1 MASEMMNG
9 EIRILMLEDDPADA
23 KLVELALRRAE
34 IMFAHQRVETQ
45 EDFVHS
51 LDTFKPHVILADFKL
66 PSFDGLSAVR
76 IVRQKHPE
84 VPVIMVTGMLGD
96 EAAVELLHAGA
107 KDYVLKDR
115 LARLGPAIRRA
126 LAIEEGIRNRKL
138 AEQKYRSLFT
148 EARDGI
154 ALLDCAAGSVVECN
168 PAFEQMS
175 GRTLDDWKGR
185 SILEE
190 FMDAEQA
197 ERKEVVEAIQ
207 ERLECMEELFLQRP
221 NGGVVHAEVT
231 PSVIRLQ
238 DVCYVQCIVHDVTE
252 RKRYEKALR
261 ENEARLKEMFENM
274 SSGVVVYLASPD
286 GRDFFITE
294 FNRAA
299 ESIDKVRREEVIGKN
314 VVDVFPG
321 ITEFGLLEVFRRVFK
336 SGEAEHLP
344 RTFYQDGRIAGWRD
358 NYVYKLPHGEVVAI
372 YDDVT
377 EEKQAEERLHQL
389 AHYDVLTGLPNRAL
403 FSDRVQQAIATA
415 KRIGERLAVM
425 YLDLDNFKP
434 INDTLGHD
442 VGDLLLR
449 EVAQRLMHCVRE
461 SDTVSRIGGD
471 EFVLLLTTVASEED
485 AFQVAQKIL
494 HALDQ
499 PFEIAGRSLSISSS
513 IGIALYPDHGS
524 EEQLLIKNADTAMYH
539 AKKNGR
545 SSVRL
550 YRPDMCEIDGST
562 ALNVYLPPSGR

>member
-1 MASEMMNG
+1 MAGEMMSS
-9 EIRILMLEDDPADA
+9 EIRILMLEDDPSDA

-34 IMFAHQRVETQ
+34 IMFTHQRVDTQ
-45 EDFVHS
+45 DDFVRS
-51 LDTFKPHVILADFKL
+51 LDSFKPHVILADFKL

-76 IVRQKHPE
+76 IARQKHPE

-107 KDYVLKDR
+107 KEYVLKDR

-126 LAIEEGIRNRKL
+126 LAMEEGIRNRKL

-168 PAFEQMS
+168 PAFERMS

-185 SILEE
+185 SIWEGFIGLKH
-190 FMDAEQA
+190 A
-197 ERKEVVEAIQ
+197 ERNGFVEIIQ
-207 ERLECMEELFLQRP
+207 ERLERLEELFLQKP
-221 NGGVVHAEVT
+221 NGGVVQAEVT

-238 DVCYVQCIVHDVTE
+238 GVCYVQCVVHDVTE
-252 RKRYEKALR
+252 RKRYEMALR

-274 SSGVVVYLASPD
+274 SSGVVVYRASPD
-286 GRDFFITE
+286 GQDFFITE

-299 ESIDKVRREEVIGKN
+299 ERIDKVRRGDVIGKN
-314 VVDVFPG
+314 VMDVFPG
-321 ITEFGLLEVFRRVFK
+321 IVDLGLHEVLRRVFK
-336 SGEAEHLP
+336 SGVAEHLP

-358 NYVYKLPHGEVVAI
+358 NYVYKLPHGEIVAI

-377 EEKQAEERLHQL
+377 EEKHAEEKMQQL
-389 AHYDVLTGLPNRAL
+389 AHYDMLTGLPNRTL
-403 FSDRVQQAIATA
+403 FSDRIQQAIATA
-415 KRIGERLAVM
+415 KRSRERLAVM

-442 VGDLLLR
+442 IGDLLLK
-449 EVAQRLMHCVRE
+449 EVAQRMLHCVRE

-471 EFVLLLTTVASEED
+471 EFVLLLTTVAAED
-485 AFQVAQKIL
+485 DATQVAQKIL
-494 HALDQ
+494 HALNQ
-499 PFEIAGRSLSISSS
+499 PFEIAGRSLSVSSS
-513 IGIALYPDHGS
+513 IGIAIYPDHGG
-524 EEQLLIKNADTAMYH
+524 EEKLLIKNADTAMYH

-545 SSVRL
+545 NGVGL
-550 YRPDMCEIDGST
+550 YRPDMCEI
-562 ALNVYLPPSGR
+562 GR